1 MLLLRNADGTFRE
14 AVNRSPSDTFSR
26 SMVEQAVHTKTAIMT
41 GLDYSPTETMVFRG
55 IRSALCAPLIHEGVV
70 LGAIYVESPQIG
82 CFSEDSLVLL
92 TVTANQ
98 VASGLEKAALN
109 EKLYKEILNRKN
121 LERFVS
127 PM

>member
-1 MLLLRNADGTFRE
+1 M
-14 AVNRSPSDTFSR
+14 
-26 SMVEQAVHTKTAIMT
+26 
-41 GLDYSPTETMVFRG
+41 
-55 IRSALCAPLIHEGVV
+55 

-127 PM
+127 PNVARRIAEDSSARGEIALQTDRLQVSVLFADIRDSRS